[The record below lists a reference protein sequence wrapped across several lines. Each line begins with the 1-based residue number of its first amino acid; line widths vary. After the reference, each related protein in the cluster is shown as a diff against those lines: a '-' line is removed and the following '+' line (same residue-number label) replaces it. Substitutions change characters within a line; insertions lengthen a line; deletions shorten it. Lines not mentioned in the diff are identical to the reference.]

1 MSSRKNKTDVK
12 VQFSKTV
19 FRKSLVFVQAVEE
32 AKGHPIP
39 LSETQGANIS
49 SFFSYLLIPSSHI
62 VIMTNFEPFSLSHL
76 KRKLYCI

>member
-19 FRKSLVFVQAVEE
+19 FRKPLVCVQAVGE

-39 LSETQGANIS
+39 LKETQGANII
-49 SFFSYLLIPSSHI
+49 SFFSYRLILSSHI
-62 VIMTNFEPFSLSHL
+62 VILTNLEPFS
-76 KRKLYCI
+76 